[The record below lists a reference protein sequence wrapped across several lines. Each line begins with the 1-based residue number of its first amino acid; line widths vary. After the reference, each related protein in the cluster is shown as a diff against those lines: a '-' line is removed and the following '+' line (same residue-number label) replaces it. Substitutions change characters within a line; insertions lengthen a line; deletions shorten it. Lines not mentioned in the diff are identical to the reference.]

1 MSGPASAA
9 SGGTPPPVPPAGC
22 PISTV
27 DLWSEATLADP
38 FPTYRALR
46 DLGPVVWLERAR
58 MLAFPRFAT
67 VRAVL
72 SDWQRFSSAAGVA
85 VGDGA
90 NKMMGESVL
99 TSDPPVHDRYR
110 KPLMDQLSTNALAV
124 MVPEVEATAERFADA
139 VVAAGRFDA
148 VADLARP
155 YSLTVVADLIG
166 LPAEGREHYPP
177 LAERA
182 FNVMG
187 PANERAADGFVALQ
201 ELRART
207 YGACEAG
214 QLTPGRRADQLC
226 HMGRTDLVPA
236 YTWPGIDT
244 TVNALGAA
252 VALFARHPDQW
263 DRVRADR
270 PLIPS
275 AFNEVLRLHA
285 PVQYFTRV
293 ATEAVTIEGVSIAEG
308 SRALVMYGSAN
319 RDERRFDDPD
329 RFDVTRN
336 PTEQLAFGRGVHL
349 CVGINLARIEAHSLL
364 AALADR
370 VARFEPAGDGQWLIN
385 NTLHGYEHLPV
396 TAVPA

>member
-1 MSGPASAA
+1 MTGHRGMS
-9 SGGTPPPVPPAGC
+9 PPLGC
-22 PISTV
+22 PVSDV
-27 DLWSEATLADP
+27 DLWSEAVLADP

-46 DLGPVVWLERAR
+46 DLGPVAWLSGPA
-58 MLAFPRFAT
+58 MVAFPRFQQ
-67 VRAVL
+67 VRSVL

-90 NKMMGESVL
+90 NRMMGESIL

-110 KPLMDQLSTNALAV
+110 KPLMDQLSPNALAA
-124 MVPEVEATAERFADA
+124 MVPEVEATAVRFAAAA
-139 VVAAGRFDA
+139 VEAGRFDA
-148 VADLARP
+148 VAELARP

-187 PANERAADGFVALQ
+187 PANERAADGFGALA
-201 ELRART
+201 ELRTRT
-207 YGACEAG
+207 NEACRAG
-214 QLTPGRRADQLC
+214 QLTAGRRADQLC
-226 HMGRTDLVPA
+226 HMGRSDLVGA

-270 PLIPS
+270 SLIPS
-275 AFNEVLRLHA
+275 AFNEVLRLHS
-285 PVQYFTRV
+285 PVHYFTRV
-293 ATEAVTIEGVSIAEG
+293 ATETVEVEGVTIAEG
-308 SRALVMYGSAN
+308 SRVLVMYGSAN
-319 RDERRFDDPD
+319 RDERRFPDPD

-370 VARFEPAGDGQWLIN
+370 VARFETDPSDPSGPTWLVN
-385 NTLHGYEHLPV
+385 NTLHGLEHLPV
-396 TAVPA
+396 RVVAA

>member
-1 MSGPASAA
+1 MTGREMSG
-9 SGGTPPPVPPAGC
+9 PVPPAGC
-22 PISTV
+22 PVSDV
-27 DLWSEATLADP
+27 DLWSDAVLTDP

-46 DLGPVVWLERAR
+46 DLGPVVWLSGPA
-58 MLAFPRFAT
+58 MLAVPRFQP
-67 VRAVL
+67 VRSIL
-72 SDWQRFSSAAGVA
+72 SDWQRFSSADGVA

-90 NKMMGESVL
+90 NRMMGESIL

-110 KPLMDQLSTNALAV
+110 KPLMDQLSPNALAA
-124 MVPEVEATAERFADA
+124 MVPEVEATAVRFASAA
-139 VVAAGRFDA
+139 VEAGRFDA

-166 LPAEGREHYPP
+166 LPSEGREHYPA

-187 PANERAADGFVALQ
+187 PANERAADGFAALL
-201 ELRART
+201 ELRTRT
-207 YGACEAG
+207 NEACRAG
-214 QLTPGRRADQLC
+214 QLAAGRRADQLC
-226 HMGRTDLVPA
+226 HMGRADLVGA

-263 DRVRADR
+263 DRERADR
-270 PLIPS
+270 SLIPS
-275 AFNEVLRLHA
+275 AFNEVLRLHS
-285 PVQYFTRV
+285 PVHYFTRV
-293 ATEAVTIEGVSIAEG
+293 ATGPVDVEGVAIAEG
-308 SRALVMYGSAN
+308 GRVLVMYGSAN
-319 RDERRFDDPD
+319 RDERRFGDPD

-364 AALADR
+364 AALAAR
-370 VARFEPAGDGQWLIN
+370 VTRFEIDETDPSGPQWLVN
-385 NTLHGYEHLPV
+385 NTLHGFEHLPV
-396 TAVPA
+396 RVVAA

>member
-1 MSGPASAA
+1 MSA
-9 SGGTPPPVPPAGC
+9 PVAGSPPAGC
-22 PISTV
+22 PVSDV

-38 FPTYRALR
+38 FPAYRALR
-46 DLGPVVWLERAR
+46 DLGPVVWLERAG
-58 MLAFPRFAT
+58 MVAFPRFQP

-72 SDWQRFSSAAGVA
+72 SDWQRFSSAYGVA
-85 VGDGA
+85 VGGQA
-90 NKMMGESVL
+90 NAVLGESIL
-99 TSDPPVHDRYR
+99 TSDPPVHDGYR
-110 KPLMDQLSTNALAV
+110 KPLMDQLSANALAPL
-124 MVPEVEATAERFADA
+124 VPEVEATAVRFAEA

-166 LPAEGREHYPP
+166 LPPEGRDHYPP

-187 PANERAADGFVALQ
+187 PGNERAADGFGALA
-201 ELRART
+201 ELRQRT
-207 YGACEAG
+207 LGACTAG
-214 QLTPGRRADQLC
+214 QLTAGRRAEQLC
-226 HMGRTDLVPA
+226 QAGRMDLVPA

-270 PLIPS
+270 SLIPS

-285 PVQYFTRV
+285 PVHYFTRV
-293 ATEAVTIEGVSIAEG
+293 ATEAVSIEGVEIPQG
-308 SRALVMYGSAN
+308 SRVLVMYGSAN
-319 RDERRFDDPD
+319 RDERRFDEPD

-349 CVGINLARIEAHSLL
+349 CVGINLARIEAHSLF

-370 VARFEPAGDGQWLIN
+370 AARFEPAGDGQWLIN
-385 NTLHGYEHLPV
+385 NTLHGYHHLPV
-396 TAVPA
+396 TVVPV

>member
-1 MSGPASAA
+1 MTGH
-9 SGGTPPPVPPAGC
+9 GTVNGPPAGC
-22 PISTV
+22 PASDV
-27 DLWSEATLADP
+27 DLWSEAVLADP

-46 DLGPVVWLERAR
+46 ELGPVVWLSGPA
-58 MLAFPRFAT
+58 MVAFPRFQP

-72 SDWQRFSSAAGVA
+72 SDWQRFSSAHGVA
-85 VGDGA
+85 VGAQA
-90 NKMMGESVL
+90 NAVLGESIL
-99 TSDPPVHDRYR
+99 TSDPPVHDRYG
-110 KPLMDQLSTNALAV
+110 KPVMDQLSPNALAP
-124 MVPEVEATAERFADA
+124 MVPEVEATAVRFADA
-139 VVAAGRFDA
+139 AVAAGRFDA

-166 LPAEGREHYPP
+166 LPAQGREPYPS

-182 FNVMG
+182 FNIMG
-187 PANERAADGFVALQ
+187 PGNGRAADGFGALT
-201 ELRART
+201 ELRQRT
-207 YGACEAG
+207 LGACTPG
-214 QLTPGRRADQLC
+214 QLTPGRRAEQLC
-226 HMGRTDLVPA
+226 HMGRMDLVPA

-252 VALFARHPDQW
+252 VALFARHPEQW

-270 PLIPS
+270 RLIPS

-285 PVQYFTRV
+285 PVHYFTRV
-293 ATEAVTIEGVSIAEG
+293 ATQAVTVDGVEMAEG
-308 SRALVMYGSAN
+308 SRVLVMYGSAN

-349 CVGINLARIEAHSLL
+349 CVGISLARIEAHSLL

-370 VARFEPAGDGQWLIN
+370 VARFEPDDADPSGPQRLIN
-385 NTLHGYEHLPV
+385 NTLHGFEHLPV
-396 TAVPA
+396 RVIPA

>member
-1 MSGPASAA
+1 MSGPVSVGAQ
-9 SGGTPPPVPPAGC
+9 PAGC
-22 PISTV
+22 PVADV

-46 DLGPVVWLERAR
+46 DLGPAVWLERAG
-58 MLAFPRFAT
+58 MVAFPRFQP

-72 SDWQRFSSAAGVA
+72 SDWQLFSSAHGVA
-85 VGDGA
+85 VGGQA
-90 NKMMGESVL
+90 NGVLGESIL
-99 TSDPPVHDRYR
+99 TSDPPAHDGYR
-110 KPLMDQLSTNALAV
+110 KPLMDQLSANALAPL
-124 MVPEVEATAERFADA
+124 VPEVEATAVRFADA

-166 LPAEGREHYPP
+166 LPDEGREQYPS

-187 PANERAADGFVALQ
+187 PANERAADGFGALA
-201 ELRART
+201 ELRQRT
-207 YGACEAG
+207 LGACTAG
-214 QLTPGRRADQLC
+214 QLTAGRRADQLC
-226 HMGRTDLVPA
+226 HMGRMDLVPA

-263 DRVRADR
+263 DQVRADR
-270 PLIPS
+270 SLIPS

-285 PVQYFTRV
+285 PVHYFTRV
-293 ATEAVTIEGVSIAEG
+293 ATEAVTIDRVEIAAG
-308 SRALVMYGSAN
+308 SRVLVMYGSAN

-349 CVGINLARIEAHSLL
+349 CVGINLARLEAHSLL

-370 VARFEPAGDGQWLIN
+370 VARFEPDDADPSGPQWLVN
-385 NTLHGYEHLPV
+385 NTLHGFEHLPV
-396 TAVPA
+396 RVVAA